1 MGKFPNPLLMEGE
14 IRMATTSLWKVDKRL
29 DHVIDY
35 ATDEEKT
42 KNENIENEGGN
53 FDSIEKL
60 LTYATNPA
68 KTEKL
73 FYTTGINCKVD
84 NAVKE
89 MQFVKRLY
97 GKEKG
102 ILAFHGYQSFKE
114 GEVTSEIAHEIGVRL
129 AEEMWGDRFQVVVST
144 HLNTDNIHN
153 HFVINSVSFK
163 DGYKYYSN
171 LSNTALLR
179 KTSDEICEE
188 YGLSVL
194 KEKICKSGINF
205 ENFYKKSMR
214 DSDYYKF
221 AKEDIDYAIKHSYT
235 LKQFQQMLVSMGYN
249 YYYRVDKLSVRR
261 EPYKRN
267 IRVERA
273 FGEEYSLENI
283 KRRIVENDYIKQERI
298 IPYKV
303 IGHRHFITRDRIRKK
318 YKPKGIVALYYYY
331 KYLLKLYTRKN
342 IQYKLT
348 PEMRAEV
355 KKMDEYSERIRFL
368 CKYKIET
375 MSDVNNVKEKKQEEM
390 QKILNIRNRLYYKRQ
405 KLENESEKEG
415 VTKEI
420 IDVTSALTKV
430 RKEIKLCDEIYDDVP
445 KIKEQIKELDDK
457 EKQKIEEQEI
467 KLKKKKDRRYER

>member
-1 MGKFPNPLLMEGE
+1 
-14 IRMATTSLWKVDKRL
+14 MATTSLWKVDKRL

-42 KNENIENEGGN
+42 KNEGCN

-60 LTYATNPA
+60 LTYATNPD

-89 MQFVKRLY
+89 MQFIKKLY

-114 GEVTSEIAHEIGVRL
+114 GEVTPEIAHEIGVRL

-171 LSNTALLR
+171 FENTALLR
-179 KTSDEICEE
+179 KTSDELCEE

-194 KEKICKSGINF
+194 EEKKCKSGINF
-205 ENFYKKSMR
+205 ENFYKKHIQE
-214 DSDYYKF
+214 SDYHKEV
-221 AKEDIDYAIKHSYT
+221 KEDLDYAIKNSYT
-235 LKQFQQMLVSMGYN
+235 TKDFHIILESMGYH
-249 YYYRVDKLSVRR
+249 YYYRAGKLSVRR

-273 FGEEYSLENI
+273 FEEYSVDNI
-283 KRRIVENDYIKQERI
+283 TKRILQNDY
-298 IPYKV
+298 V
-303 IGHRHFITRDRIRKK
+303 
-318 YKPKGIVALYYYY
+318 
-331 KYLLKLYTRKN
+331 
-342 IQYKLT
+342 
-348 PEMRAEV
+348 
-355 KKMDEYSERIRFL
+355 
-368 CKYKIET
+368 
-375 MSDVNNVKEKKQEEM
+375 
-390 QKILNIRNRLYYKRQ
+390 
-405 KLENESEKEG
+405 
-415 VTKEI
+415 
-420 IDVTSALTKV
+420 
-430 RKEIKLCDEIYDDVP
+430 
-445 KIKEQIKELDDK
+445 
-457 EKQKIEEQEI
+457 
-467 KLKKKKDRRYER
+467 

>member
-1 MGKFPNPLLMEGE
+1 
-14 IRMATTSLWKVDKRL
+14 MATTKIWKVQKRL

-35 ATDEEKT
+35 ATNEEKT
-42 KNENIENEGGN
+42 RKNSNGYGIDK
-53 FDSIEKL
+53 FDSIRQVM
-60 LTYATNPA
+60 TYATNPD
-68 KTEKL
+68 KTEKQ
-73 FYTTGINCKVD
+73 FYTTGINCE
-84 NAVKE
+84 VKDS
-89 MQFVKRLY
+89 VKQIQLVKMIY
-97 GKEKG
+97 GKENG
-102 ILAFHGYQSFKE
+102 ILAFHAYQSFNE
-114 GEVTSEIAHEIGVRL
+114 GEVTPEIAHEIGVKL
-129 AEEMWGDRFQVVVST
+129 ANEMWGDRFQVVVST
-144 HLNTDNIHN
+144 HLNTRHLHN

-163 DGYKYYSN
+163 DGKKYYSN
-171 LSNTALLR
+171 LENTALLR

-194 KEKICKSGINF
+194 KEKACKSGINF

-249 YYYRVDKLSVRR
+249 YYYRADKLSVRR

-283 KRRIVENDYIKQERI
+283 KRRILENDYIRQEKI
-298 IPYKV
+298 IPYKE
-303 IGHRHFITRDRIRKK
+303 IKNKYFTTRDKVKKK

-331 KYLLKLYTRKN
+331 RYLLKLYTRN
-342 IQYKLT
+342 NTQYKLT

-375 MSDVNNVKEKKQEEM
+375 MSDVDNVKEKKQEEK
-390 QKILNIRNRLYYKRQ
+390 QKILNARNRLYYKRQ
-405 KLENESEKEG
+405 KLDSVTEKDS

-420 IDVTSALTKV
+420 IDVTSILTKV
-430 RKEIKLCDEIYDDVP
+430 RKEIRLCDEISDNAR
-445 KIKEQIKELDDK
+445 KMKEQIKEIDEK
-457 EKQKIEEQEI
+457 EKE
-467 KLKKKKDRRYER
+467 KLKEKKKKDRRYDR

>member
-1 MGKFPNPLLMEGE
+1 
-14 IRMATTSLWKVDKRL
+14 MATTSLWKVDKRL

-42 KNENIENEGGN
+42 KNEGGN

-60 LTYATNPA
+60 LTYATNPD

-89 MQFVKRLY
+89 MQFIKKLY

-114 GEVTSEIAHEIGVRL
+114 GEVTPEIAHEIGVRL

-194 KEKICKSGINF
+194 EEKTCKSGINF
-205 ENFYKKSMR
+205 ENFYKKSMKE
-214 DSDYYKF
+214 SEYYKF
-221 AKEDIDYAIKHSYT
+221 AKEDIDYAIEHSWTYQEFIKK
-235 LKQFQQMLVSMGYN
+235 LKDMGYEVYFRAN
-249 YYYRVDKLSVRR
+249 KISIRR
-261 EPYKRN
+261 YPYKRN
-267 IRVERA
+267 IRIERA
-273 FGEEYSLENI
+273 FGEEYSIENI
-283 KRRIVENDYIKQERI
+283 KNKIYSRYPSREEVIKPKTYDKRLF
-298 IPYKV
+298 YKGS
-303 IGHRHFITRDRIRKK
+303 IKK
-318 YKPKGIVALYYYY
+318 LRKPKGIIALYYYY
-331 KYLLKLYTRKN
+331 CYLLKVYPKKN
-342 IQYKLT
+342 LNYKLT
-348 PEMRAEV
+348 PEMREAV
-355 KKMDEYSERIRFL
+355 KKMDKYSEQIRFM
-368 CKYKIET
+368 CKYKLET
-375 MSDVNNVKEKKQEEM
+375 INDIDNLKEQKKEEL
-390 QKILNIRNRLYYKRQ
+390 QKILNTRNRLYYKRQ
-405 KLENESEKEG
+405 KLDNESEKDV
-415 VTKEI
+415 VTKDI
-420 IDVTSALTKV
+420 ISVTSVVEKV
-430 RKEIKLCDEIYDDVP
+430 RKEIRLCDEVYDNVP
-445 KIKEQIKELDDK
+445 MMNKQIREKENKENK
-457 EKQKIEEQEI
+457 KSKQKEEI
-467 KLKKKKDRRYER
+467 KLKKKKDKGDTI

>member
-1 MGKFPNPLLMEGE
+1 MEGE

-42 KNENIENEGGN
+42 KNEGCN

-60 LTYATNPA
+60 LTYATNPD

-89 MQFVKRLY
+89 MQFIKKLY

-114 GEVTSEIAHEIGVRL
+114 GEVTPEIAHEIGVRL

-188 YGLSVL
+188 YGLSIL
-194 KEKICKSGINF
+194 EEKTCKSGINF
-205 ENFYKKSMR
+205 ENFYKKSMKE
-214 DSDYYKF
+214 SEYYKF
-221 AKEDIDYAIKHSYT
+221 AKEDIDYAIEHSWTYQEFIKK
-235 LKQFQQMLVSMGYN
+235 LKDMGYEVYFRAN
-249 YYYRVDKLSVRR
+249 KISIRR
-261 EPYKRN
+261 YPYKRN
-267 IRVERA
+267 IRIERA
-273 FGEEYSLENI
+273 FGEEYSIENI
-283 KRRIVENDYIKQERI
+283 KNKIYSRYPSREEVIKPKTYDKRLF
-298 IPYKV
+298 YK
-303 IGHRHFITRDRIRKK
+303 GSTKK
-318 YKPKGIVALYYYY
+318 LRKPKGIIALYYYY
-331 KYLLKLYTRKN
+331 CYLLKVYPKKN
-342 IQYKLT
+342 LNYKLT
-348 PEMRAEV
+348 PKMRAEV
-355 KKMDEYSERIRFL
+355 KKMHKYSEQIRFI
-368 CKYKIET
+368 CKYKLET
-375 MSDVNNVKEKKQEEM
+375 INDVENLREQKKEEL
-390 QKILNIRNRLYYKRQ
+390 QKILNTRNRLYYKRQ
-405 KLENESEKEG
+405 KLKNESEKD
-415 VTKEI
+415 VITKEI
-420 IDVTSALTKV
+420 ISITSTIEKV
-430 RKEIKLCDEIYDDVP
+430 RKEVRLCDEVVDNTS
-445 KIKEQIKELDDK
+445 KMKEQIKEMKERKQEKVKTK
-457 EKQKIEEQEI
+457 EKK
-467 KLKKKKDRRYER
+467 KNKDKKKDKSR

>member
-1 MGKFPNPLLMEGE
+1 
-14 IRMATTSLWKVDKRL
+14 MATTKIWKVQKRL

-35 ATDEEKT
+35 ATNEEKT
-42 KNENIENEGGN
+42 RKNFSGYVMDR
-53 FDSIEKL
+53 FDSIRQVM
-60 LTYATNPA
+60 TYATNPD
-68 KTEKL
+68 KTEKQ
-73 FYTTGINCKVD
+73 FYTTGINCE
-84 NAVKE
+84 VKDSVKQ
-89 MQFVKRLY
+89 MQLVKMIY
-97 GKEKG
+97 GKENG
-102 ILAFHGYQSFKE
+102 ILAFHAYQSFNE
-114 GEVTSEIAHEIGVRL
+114 GEVTPEIAHEIGVKL
-129 AEEMWGDRFQVVVST
+129 ANEMWGDRFQVVVST
-144 HLNTDNIHN
+144 HLNTQHLHN

-163 DGYKYYSN
+163 DGKKYYSN
-171 LSNTALLR
+171 LTNTALLR

-188 YGLSVL
+188 YGLNVL
-194 KEKICKSGINF
+194 KEKTCKSGINF

-249 YYYRVDKLSVRR
+249 YYYRADKLSVRR

-283 KRRIVENDYIKQERI
+283 KRRILENDYIRQERI

-303 IGHRHFITRDRIRKK
+303 MGHRHFITRVRIRKK

-331 KYLLKLYTRKN
+331 KYLLKLYTRNN

-368 CKYKIET
+368 CKYKIEM
-375 MSDVNNVKEKKQEEM
+375 MSDVDNVKEKKQEEM

-405 KLENESEKEG
+405 KLDNESEKDS

-420 IDVTSALTKV
+420 IDVTSVLAKV
-430 RKEIKLCDEIYDDVP
+430 RKEIKLCDEIYDKVP
-445 KIKEQIKELDDK
+445 KMKKQIKEVDEK
-457 EKQKIEEQEI
+457 EKQKVKEKYK
-467 KLKKKKDRRYER
+467 KLNKKKDRRHER